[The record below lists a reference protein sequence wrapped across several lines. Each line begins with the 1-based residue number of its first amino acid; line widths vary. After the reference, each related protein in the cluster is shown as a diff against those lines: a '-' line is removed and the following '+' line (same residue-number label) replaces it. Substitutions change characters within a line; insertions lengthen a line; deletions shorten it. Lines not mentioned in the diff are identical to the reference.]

1 MFVTIWNLKKKDA
14 SILIYSDIFAIMND
28 FFDEDLGPVVIKRN
42 SRAKKVIVR
51 RKHDAVEMTVP
62 KQMRKSEIKKHFNE
76 LKPQILALPV
86 WEVVK
91 IDEQSKIKTLT
102 FDVVITRQSLYNDKV
117 NMSLKEG
124 VLSIDVPEQY
134 DIYKDYVQL
143 AIKNLIIHALRHEAK
158 RILPNKVVSFAKK
171 LNLQIGEVKIN
182 NSKHRWGSCSN
193 KRNINLSLFLMM
205 LPEHLVDYVILHEL
219 AHTIELNH
227 SERFWQILD
236 KFCDGKA
243 AELNNES
250 TYWDNDYL
258 YSMKQ

>member
-1 MFVTIWNLKKKDA
+1 
-14 SILIYSDIFAIMND
+14 MNE
-28 FFDEDLGPVVIKRN
+28 FIDEDLGSVVIKRN

-51 RKHDAVEMTVP
+51 RKHDVVEMTVP
-62 KQMRKSEIKKHFNE
+62 TRMQKSEIKKHFNE

-86 WEVVK
+86 REVVK

-102 FDVVITRQSLYNDKV
+102 FSVVITRQSLYNDKV

-124 VLSIDVPEQY
+124 VLSIDVPAQY
-134 DIYKDYVQL
+134 DINKDYVQL

-158 RILPNKVVSFAKK
+158 RVLPNKVASFAKK

-193 KRNINLSLFLMM
+193 KSNINLSLFLMM

-227 SERFWQILD
+227 SQRFWQILD
-236 KFCDGKA
+236 KFCNGKA
-243 AELNNES
+243 EELNNES
-250 TYWDNDYL
+250 TYWNNDYI
-258 YSMKQ
+258 YSLKQ